1 MGGMRASLVTDVM
14 QAVMAV
20 VMLVYLLGVGTGVL
34 SFISA
39 QSSGTAQNLFTWA
52 PKGGYQSAESALA
65 TALLQ
70 GFFSYPFHDPVL
82 TDRTFLSKPREM
94 LLSFFVGGVVSGVFI
109 ILFSSIGILGDF
121 LAAPPNGIVNK
132 GDPAG
137 VARKLCGVTFGLMN
151 MIMMTTS
158 LSTIDSTYMSIT
170 KVVSLELFGF
180 ATKCRPLSPRDA
192 AVGQHNILIGRI
204 SIILLGIA
212 GVAYLHM
219 DNAEVIQAMTVSGTM
234 VTGLGPPIL
243 AMLVWRYNSKPGA
256 NDGWRQA
263 PLAFLFSFVP
273 GCVFGSVYLI
283 AGFKHLKPVP
293 WRNTTTIYRNPEL
306 NLQLEQWS
314 IQVGSRKGPYDS
326 FLGIN
331 LFAFG
336 VCWAGWVVGMLIH
349 RASPLTKRCDA
360 EPTFEDPST
369 GDRIPRPGFENVLRD
384 EAHKKHD
391 SDSSPKSG
399 SLSVVSVT
407 STAEC
412 ELSRP

>member
-1 MGGMRASLVTDVM
+1 
-14 QAVMAV
+14 
-20 VMLVYLLGVGTGVL
+20 
-34 SFISA
+34 
-39 QSSGTAQNLFTWA
+39 
-52 PKGGYQSAESALA
+52 
-65 TALLQ
+65 
-70 GFFSYPFHDPVL
+70 
-82 TDRTFLSKPREM
+82 
-94 LLSFFVGGVVSGVFI
+94 
-109 ILFSSIGILGDF
+109 
-121 LAAPPNGIVNK
+121 
-132 GDPAG
+132 
-137 VARKLCGVTFGLMN
+137 
-151 MIMMTTS
+151 
-158 LSTIDSTYMSIT
+158 
-170 KVVSLELFGF
+170 
-180 ATKCRPLSPRDA
+180 
-192 AVGQHNILIGRI
+192 
-204 SIILLGIA
+204 
-212 GVAYLHM
+212 
-219 DNAEVIQAMTVSGTM
+219 M

-391 SDSSPKSG
+391 SDSSSKSG